1 MHLFSILAKTIVS
14 ESQKRLPPEDKSGA
28 GIRIHDNNGG
38 EESAAVR
45 FEGEVS
51 LGDLIWLKL
60 LGKTWWPAVVVDER
74 SVSKSSKPG
83 KKSKGEVLVRLY
95 GSHDSYADP
104 MKYRSEFKTILEQNN
119 GSYYDILEKGLEQF
133 RSRLKSSKSKGQGS
147 KATGLASL
155 VCLSLFL
162 IRLLCTV
169 LWFYDMLNAIEAKN
183 QELQTLLLLFSP
195 KQKSASHSDLY
206 CGLANTRAEEKE
218 TTKKKNPQQ
227 KGSNVEEKASKKLKR
242 KSPSTDKQG
251 KKKADEQERSPK
263 KQKKNNQT
271 VEPNSRT
278 AKAKP
283 KSSTS
288 KEQKKSKASKQ
299 GKEQKKPKRNKLNS
313 IDTKS
318 RTSKEKKLLEET
330 DDQSSE
336 GSSLGESPKSGARR
350 TRVMQG
356 LGLIAPP
363 GSPFHK
369 NGLI

>member
-14 ESQKRLPPEDKSGA
+14 ESQKRLPAEDKSGA

-95 GSHDSYADP
+95 GSHEYSYADP

-133 RSRLKSSKSKGQGS
+133 RSRLKSSKPKGQGS
-147 KATGLASL
+147 KAT
-155 VCLSLFL
+155 
-162 IRLLCTV
+162 
-169 LWFYDMLNAIEAKN
+169 
-183 QELQTLLLLFSP
+183 
-195 KQKSASHSDLY
+195 
-206 CGLANTRAEEKE
+206 ANTRAEEKE
-218 TTKKKNPQQ
+218 TAKKKNHQR

-242 KSPSTDKQG
+242 KSPNTNKQG
-251 KKKADEQERSPK
+251 KKKADEQERPPK

-278 AKAKP
+278 
-283 KSSTS
+283 
-288 KEQKKSKASKQ
+288 SKQ
-299 GKEQKKPKRNKLNS
+299 GKEQKKPKRNKPNS
-313 IDTKS
+313 IDSKS

-330 DDQSSE
+330 DDQSSVSIQLE
-336 GSSLGESPKSGARR
+336 GSSPGESPKSGARR

>member
-14 ESQKRLPPEDKSGA
+14 ESQKRLPAEHKSGA

-95 GSHDSYADP
+95 GSHEYSYADP

-133 RSRLKSSKSKGQGS
+133 RSRLKSSKPKGQGS
-147 KATGLASL
+147 KAT
-155 VCLSLFL
+155 
-162 IRLLCTV
+162 
-169 LWFYDMLNAIEAKN
+169 
-183 QELQTLLLLFSP
+183 
-195 KQKSASHSDLY
+195 DLY

-218 TTKKKNPQQ
+218 TAKKKNHQR

-242 KSPSTDKQG
+242 KSPNTDKQG
-251 KKKADEQERSPK
+251 KKKADEQERPPK

-271 VEPNSRT
+271 VEPNSRS

-299 GKEQKKPKRNKLNS
+299 GKEQKKPKRNKPNS
-313 IDTKS
+313 IDSKS

-336 GSSLGESPKSGARR
+336 GSSPGESPKSGARR